1 MVETYT
7 PYKSGASIQHVQ
19 PPIKHHPQSHV
30 EKGETDRDPTAEL
43 SSTAATMEEGLV
55 SAATGALQPAMGKL
69 AALLRDEYK
78 RSRGEVE
85 LLARELAAM
94 DIFLLAKSSSSSD
107 PVPSEQDKACMHE
120 IRELS
125 YDIDD
130 DLDDFMEASVSD
142 KSTKLAVLLDEMKAT
157 LGRTKARHQIAK
169 AVDDL
174 KEQVVQVAERHNHH
188 KRSKVD
194 PRAPTIVDD
203 ASKLVGLDGPKEEL
217 IQLLLAGSASEST
230 QQQQPNPNP
239 NLVAV
244 VGSGG
249 TGKTTLANQVY
260 QKLKGQ
266 LDCHAFCSVR
276 RNADKA
282 QVLRSIYNQLYS
294 SYNNLNRQSSPHP
307 GARDLPGLITM
318 ISDYLENRRC
328 IIVLDDIWDVEIL
341 KVIECAFPTASSGS
355 KIIITTRIHAVAQ
368 SCCSTFSGH
377 VYNIR
382 PLSMVHSRQLF
393 YTRLFNSEEKCPSNL
408 EEISGQILAKCAGLP
423 LAIIAISGVLA
434 DKASEKEIWDQ
445 VKDLIGRA
453 LRNSS
458 VEDMVNIISLS
469 YLDLP
474 PHLKTCLLYLSIFP
488 EGHIIEKENLIRR
501 WIGEGFIQKKSGYTV
516 YESGEMCFND
526 LINRN
531 LIQAAKMDE
540 TFGDEVKSCR
550 VHDTVHNFI
559 VSKAVEENFVT
570 IVGVPGVINPDPK
583 AKIRRVSLQNDAE
596 IPPGLDVSSARSL
609 HVFGRNVKI
618 PSLSEFRLLRVL
630 DFEDCSQ
637 LEDDHL
643 VGIGNLLQLKYLR
656 FKHAK
661 AITKIPEQVAMLHH
675 LEIGVN
681 GYSKL
686 MEIPMTIQERLAC
699 YVTLRVDGYE
709 TVPDEIAAMQGL
721 RVLEGLNIYTQSTE
735 FLKKLGQ
742 LKKLRK
748 LGIIW
753 NMYDMGNCD
762 VNYDKEEEEIE
773 EDEEEFLSSIC
784 ELGKAGL
791 ESLHIF
797 VKEAAD
803 AYFKRSW
810 FPDPQCGLRELIIV
824 GDSLS
829 EVPTWVASLINLE
842 KLCITMDVI
851 NERDVEILRGLPS
864 LRHLRIYADEDD
876 VSESWAAVEKAMEEH
891 PNRPTLVWYED

>member
-1 MVETYT
+1 ME
-7 PYKSGASIQHVQ
+7 
-19 PPIKHHPQSHV
+19 
-30 EKGETDRDPTAEL
+30 
-43 SSTAATMEEGLV
+43 EEGLV
-55 SAATGALQPAMGKL
+55 SAATGALQPALGKL
-69 AALLRDEYK
+69 AALLGDDEDK
-78 RSRGEVE
+78 RLRGEAE
-85 LLARELAAM
+85 LLTRELAAM
-94 DIFLLAKSSSSSD
+94 DAFLLAKSSSSSSD
-107 PVPSEQDKACMHE
+107 LIPSAQDKACMHE

-130 DLDDFMEASVSD
+130 DLHDFMEASVCD
-142 KSTKLAVLLDEMKAT
+142 KSAELAGLLDKMKAI
-157 LGRTKARHQIAK
+157 LGRTKARHEMIAK

-174 KEQVVQVAERHNHH
+174 KERVAQVAERHSH

-194 PRAPTIVDD
+194 RRAPAILDD
-203 ASKLVGLDGPKEEL
+203 APKLVGVDGPKEEL
-217 IQLLLAGSASEST
+217 IQLLSGSVEST
-230 QQQQPNPNP
+230 QQQPTP
-239 NLVAV
+239 NLVAI

-260 QKLKGQ
+260 QELEGQ

-276 RNADKA
+276 RNPDKA
-282 QVLRSIYNQLYS
+282 RVLRSIYNQLYS
-294 SYNNLNRQSSPHP
+294 SYNNLDRLSSPRP
-307 GARDLPGLITM
+307 GVRDLPGLITM

-393 YTRLFNSEEKCPSNL
+393 HTRLFNSEEKCPSYL
-408 EEISGQILAKCAGLP
+408 EEISGQILDKCAGLP
-423 LAIIAISGVLA
+423 LAITAISGVLA

-531 LIQAAKMDE
+531 LIQPAKLDE
-540 TFGDEVKSCR
+540 TFGDEVKNCC

-583 AKIRRVSLQNDAE
+583 AKIRRVSLQNDGE
-596 IPPGLDVSSARSL
+596 VPPSLDVSSARSL

-630 DFEDCSQ
+630 DFENCSQ

-661 AITKIPEQVAMLHH
+661 AVMKIPEQVAMLHH
-675 LEIGVN
+675 LEIDVN
-681 GYSKL
+681 GYGKL

-699 YVTLRVDGYE
+699 YVTLCVDGYE

-735 FLKKLGQ
+735 FLKRLGQ

-773 EDEEEFLSSIC
+773 EEFLSSIC

-797 VKEAAD
+797 VREAAD

-824 GDSLS
+824 GDFLS
-829 EVPTWVASLINLE
+829 EVPTWVASLVNLE
-842 KLCITMDVI
+842 KLCITMRVI
-851 NERDVEILRGLPS
+851 NERDMEILRGLPS
-864 LRHLRIYADEDD
+864 LRHLRIYADADEDD
-876 VSESWAAVEKAMEEH
+876 VSESRAAMEKAMEEH

>member
-1 MVETYT
+1 
-7 PYKSGASIQHVQ
+7 
-19 PPIKHHPQSHV
+19 
-30 EKGETDRDPTAEL
+30 
-43 SSTAATMEEGLV
+43 MEEGLV

-69 AALLRDEYK
+69 AALLGDEYK
-78 RSRGEVE
+78 GVRGEVE
-85 LLARELAAM
+85 LLTRELAAM
-94 DIFLLAKSSSSSD
+94 DAFLLAKSSPSPD

-130 DLDDFMEASVSD
+130 DLDDFVEASVSD
-142 KSTKLAVLLDEMKAT
+142 KSAKLAGLLDKMKT
-157 LGRTKARHQIAK
+157 MLGQTKARHQMIAK
-169 AVDDL
+169 TIDDL
-174 KEQVVQVAERHNHH
+174 KEQVVQVAKRHDH

-194 PRAPTIVDD
+194 RRAPAIVDD
-203 ASKLVGLDGPKEEL
+203 ASKLVGLDGPKQEL
-217 IQLLLAGSASEST
+217 IQLLAGSVEST
-230 QQQQPNPNP
+230 QQQQPHPT
-239 NLVAV
+239 LVAV

-260 QKLKGQ
+260 QELKGQ

-276 RNADKA
+276 RNADKV
-282 QVLRSIYNQLYS
+282 QVLHSIYNQLYS
-294 SYNNLNRQSSPHP
+294 SYNNLGRRSSPRP
-307 GARDLPGLITM
+307 GVRDLPGLITM
-318 ISDYLENRRC
+318 ISNYLQHRRC

-341 KVIECAFPTASSGS
+341 KVIECAFPTTSSGS

-393 YTRLFNSEEKCPSNL
+393 YTRLFNSEEKCPSYL
-408 EEISGQILAKCAGLP
+408 EEISGQILDKCAGLP

-434 DKASEKEIWDQ
+434 DRASEKEIWDQ

-516 YESGEMCFND
+516 YESGEMYFND
-526 LINRN
+526 LINRH

-559 VSKAVEENFVT
+559 VSKAVEENVVT
-570 IVGVPGVINPDPK
+570 IVGVLGVINHDPK
-583 AKIRRVSLQNDAE
+583 AKIRRVSLQNDGE
-596 IPPGLDVSSARSL
+596 ISPSLDVSSARSL
-609 HVFGRNVKI
+609 HVFGPNVKI

-643 VGIGNLLQLKYLR
+643 EGIANLVHLKYLR

-661 AITKIPEQVAMLHH
+661 AVTKIPEQVAMLHH
-675 LEIGVN
+675 LEIDVK

-686 MEIPMTIQERLAC
+686 MEIPMTIQERLVC
-699 YVTLRVDGYE
+699 YVTLHVDGYE

-735 FLKKLGQ
+735 FLKRLGQ

-753 NMYDMGNCD
+753 NMYDMSNCD
-762 VNYDKEEEEIE
+762 VNEDKEEEEVE

-791 ESLHIF
+791 ESLHIS

-803 AYFKRSW
+803 AYFKLSW

-829 EVPTWVASLINLE
+829 EVPTWVASLVNLE
-842 KLCITMDVI
+842 RLCITMRVI
-851 NERDVEILRGLPS
+851 NDRDMEILRGLPS
-864 LRHLRIYADEDD
+864 LRHLLIYADEDD
-876 VSESWAAVEKAMEEH
+876 VSESRVAMEKAMEEH
-891 PNRPTLVWYED
+891 PNRPTLVWYEY

>member
-1 MVETYT
+1 
-7 PYKSGASIQHVQ
+7 
-19 PPIKHHPQSHV
+19 
-30 EKGETDRDPTAEL
+30 
-43 SSTAATMEEGLV
+43 MEEGLV
-55 SAATGALQPAMGKL
+55 SAATGALQPALAKL
-69 AALLRDEYK
+69 AAVLSDEYK
-78 RSRGEVE
+78 GVRGEVE
-85 LLARELAAM
+85 HLTRELADM
-94 DIFLLAKSSSSSD
+94 DAFLLAKSSSSSD
-107 PVPSEQDKACMHE
+107 LIPSELDKACMHE

-130 DLDDFMEASVSD
+130 DLDDFIMASVCD
-142 KSTKLAVLLDEMKAT
+142 KSAKLAGLLDEMKAM
-157 LGRTKARHQIAK
+157 LGRTKARHQITK

-174 KEQVVQVAERHNHH
+174 KEQVVHVAERHTH

-194 PRAPTIVDD
+194 HRAPTVVDD
-203 ASKLVGLDGPKEEL
+203 ASKLVGLDGPKQEL
-217 IQLLLAGSASEST
+217 IQLLAGSVEST
-230 QQQQPNPNP
+230 QQQQPHP

-276 RNADKA
+276 RNADKV
-282 QVLRSIYNQLYS
+282 QVLHSIYNQLYS
-294 SYNNLNRQSSPHP
+294 SYNNLGRRSSPRP
-307 GARDLPGLITM
+307 GVRDLPGLITM
-318 ISDYLENRRC
+318 ISNYLQHRRC

-393 YTRLFNSEEKCPSNL
+393 YTRLFNSEEKCPSYL
-408 EEISGQILAKCAGLP
+408 KEISGQILDKCAGLP
-423 LAIIAISGVLA
+423 LAIIAMSSVLA

-526 LINRN
+526 LINRS

-570 IVGVPGVINPDPK
+570 IVGVLGVINPDPK
-583 AKIRRVSLQNDAE
+583 AKIRRVSLQNDGE
-596 IPPGLDVSSARSL
+596 IPPSLDVSSARSL
-609 HVFGRNVKI
+609 HVFGRNGKI

-643 VGIGNLLQLKYLR
+643 EGIANLVHLKYLR

-661 AITKIPEQVAMLHH
+661 AVTKIPEQVAMLHH
-675 LEIGVN
+675 LEIDVK

-686 MEIPMTIQERLAC
+686 MEIPMTIQERLVC
-699 YVTLRVDGYE
+699 YVTLHVDGYE

-735 FLKKLGQ
+735 FLKRLGQ

-753 NMYDMGNCD
+753 NMYDMSNCD
-762 VNYDKEEEEIE
+762 VNEDKEEEEVE

-791 ESLHIF
+791 ESLHIS

-803 AYFKRSW
+803 AYFKLSW
-810 FPDPQCGLRELIIV
+810 FPDPQCGLRELIIM

-829 EVPTWVASLINLE
+829 EVPTWVASLVNLE
-842 KLCITMDVI
+842 KLCITMRVI
-851 NERDVEILRGLPS
+851 NERDMEILRGLPS

-876 VSESWAAVEKAMEEH
+876 VSESRAAMEKAMEEH
-891 PNRPTLVWYED
+891 PNRPTLVWYEY